1 MAIISIS
8 INDDI
13 LEKLS
18 DLQKRM
24 GFAGRSEII
33 RAGVRAFVQE
43 EKQRQDLSGHMNA
56 ILMVVHEDRYDD
68 EVARIKHD
76 YEDLIT
82 THLHNKIDA
91 VRCVEVFV
99 MEGEGKK
106 IESVT
111 NGFLSNKKMDTI
123 KLIAL

>member
-1 MAIISIS
+1 MVIISIS
-8 INDDI
+8 INNDMLDQ
-13 LEKLS
+13 LAT
-18 DLQKRM
+18 LQKNM

-33 RAGVRAFVQE
+33 RAGIRSFVQE
-43 EKQRQDLSGHMNA
+43 EKQKQDLSGHKNA
-56 ILMVVHEDRYDD
+56 ILMVVHDDKYDE
-68 EVARIKHD
+68 EVARIKHN
-76 YEDLIT
+76 YEDLIK
-82 THLHNKIDA
+82 THLHNKIDPE
-91 VRCVEVFV
+91 RCVEVFV